1 MNGSPPEFDG
11 GPAKPTAEGDP
22 GNAPL
27 TCDTP
32 AVRSPRPLCVI
43 GLAGGVGSGKSTVGA
58 MFREL
63 GACVVESDEIGR
75 HVLCTDEVRRTL
87 REWWGDS
94 VFGPDGLPD
103 RARIA
108 GRVFDDPDQRRRLEQ
123 LLHPLIGRER
133 RRRMDEALR
142 RPGVTAIVIDAPLLF
157 EAGLDRECDAIVFVD
172 APESARRRR
181 VATQRGWSEDD
192 WSRREAAQLPVEQK
206 RRRADYVCVN
216 DADLETL
223 RRKVQDI
230 FSQIVSR
237 YRGSESGACPTPAA
251 ERETP
256 GDISL

>member
-1 MNGSPPEFDG
+1 MNGSPPDFDG
-11 GPAKPTAEGDP
+11 GQAKPTAEGGTSD
-22 GNAPL
+22 APL
-27 TCDTP
+27 RCDEPT
-32 AVRSPRPLCVI
+32 VRCDSPRRTLCVI
-43 GLAGGVGSGKSTVGA
+43 GLTGGVGSGKSTVGA

-108 GRVFDDPDQRRRLEQ
+108 DRVFDDPDQRRRLEE

-133 RRRMDEALR
+133 RRRMELAR
-142 RPGVTAIVIDAPLLF
+142 RRSDVTAVVIDAPLLF
-157 EAGLDRECDAIVFVD
+157 EAGLDRECDAIVFVE
-172 APESARRRR
+172 APDSARRRR
-181 VATQRGWSEDD
+181 VATQRGWSEDE

-223 RRKVQDI
+223 KQKVQEI

-237 YRGSESGACPTPAA
+237 NRPQRIGRVPDAGQRT
-251 ERETP
+251 
-256 GDISL
+256 GDA